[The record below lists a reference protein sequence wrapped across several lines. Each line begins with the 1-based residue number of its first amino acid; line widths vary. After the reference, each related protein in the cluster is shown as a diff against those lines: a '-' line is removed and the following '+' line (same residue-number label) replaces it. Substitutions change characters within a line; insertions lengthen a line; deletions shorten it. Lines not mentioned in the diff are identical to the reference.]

1 MSTRTYQTLVRSFAA
16 ELELLGLWQWSVFVL
31 LHLPGYVPVYETDE
45 ANEAVMAASDEV
57 DQYVTTANGF
67 MSQRGMRTN
76 TEIAPLKR
84 IFRCSLKHRDDLEF
98 YFGGSVTRWTL

>member
-1 MSTRTYQTLVRSFAA
+1 LKICLTLGEVYSLLENNDYCSGNLFRYDTLISTRTYQTLVRNFAA

-57 DQYVTTANGF
+57 DQYVTRANGL
-67 MSQRGMRTN
+67 MSRR
-76 TEIAPLKR
+76 
-84 IFRCSLKHRDDLEF
+84 S
-98 YFGGSVTRWTL
+98 